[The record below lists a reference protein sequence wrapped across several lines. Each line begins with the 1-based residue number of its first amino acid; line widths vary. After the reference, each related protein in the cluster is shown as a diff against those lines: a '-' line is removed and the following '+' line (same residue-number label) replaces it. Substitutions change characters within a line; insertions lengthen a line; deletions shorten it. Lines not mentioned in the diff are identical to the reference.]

1 MGTFTFPSS
10 PAAQNKQWSLPSR
23 LASTLCKIL
32 AMKTY
37 GVVLQLGAVVGGGQG
52 TLCRTAKDAN
62 VKPSQC
68 C

>member
-10 PAAQNKQWSLPSR
+10 PAAQNKQQSLPYR

-32 AMKTY
+32 AMKAC
-37 GVVLQLGAVVGGGQG
+37 GVVLQLGAAAGRGQG

-68 C
+68 